1 MIGNPLSRKTS
12 MNATSTENIK
22 DLKRVFDLSKDEL
35 TRPGP
40 GDYDV
45 KEVS

>member
-1 MIGNPLSRKTS
+1 